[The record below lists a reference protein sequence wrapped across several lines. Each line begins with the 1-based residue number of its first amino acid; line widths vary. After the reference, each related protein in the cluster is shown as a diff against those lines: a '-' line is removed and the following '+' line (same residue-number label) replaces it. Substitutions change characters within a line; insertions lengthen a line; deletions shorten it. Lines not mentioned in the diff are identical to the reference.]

1 MKPDFGRDPLEG
13 QMTPEERQELYKL
26 VTDTK
31 PDVVFEVGTWKG
43 GGSTY
48 FLSSAL
54 HENGKGVLFTIESEA
69 EFFSHAVSLYSG
81 PLKELKPFVNFSF
94 GQSHEIYPN
103 LLKTLLEVNKNPD
116 SWSCIDMVFLD
127 GKEDSD
133 QTLNELNMF
142 SPYLK
147 RDGIVA
153 CHDWK
158 TSKTDKIRS
167 IMASNKWELVSF
179 LPNGPTG
186 FAAFRKMY

>member
-1 MKPDFGRDPLEG
+1 MIPDFGRDPLEG
-13 QMTPEERQELYKL
+13 QMTPEERKEIYKI
-26 VTDTK
+26 VIDTK

-54 HENGKGVLFTIESEA
+54 HENGKGTLFTIESEA
-69 EFFSHAVSLYSG
+69 EFFNHAVNLYNST
-81 PLKELKPFVNFSF
+81 LKPLQPYVNFSF
-94 GQSHEIYPN
+94 GQSHEVYPN
-103 LLKTLLEVNKNPD
+103 LLKTLLEVNKNPY
-116 SWSCIDMVFLD
+116 SWHCIDIVFLD
-127 GKEDSD
+127 GKEDPD

-142 SPYLK
+142 LPYLK
-147 RDGIVA
+147 VGGIVA

-167 IMASNKWELVSF
+167 IMASSSWELVSF

-186 FAAFRKMY
+186 FAAFRKIK